1 MGFPTWTL
9 WGMGLAGFGALAA
22 IALALL
28 AQSPRLL
35 ARLNLVNQRL
45 DRRIKAFTGYGLALL
60 LLAMGFFLAG
70 VPLGE
75 GGVVVTETGS
85 SDGISIAVLQPRP
98 GGAFTTQDTINFD
111 WFWPTL
117 PADDEQFVVYLSDGQ
132 QEYALGSLDEP
143 NNGAAYRLS
152 LSGDEL
158 PATGEDLTWQV
169 RLETADGEVR
179 AAGEAIPLAVA
190 VVATNDSGGGQS
202 GAMVGLPTRAGG
214 GSGAMTGL
222 GTPQASL
229 EPGAVITGTQTVAA
243 PPPPEAE
250 ATGTPRPTAT
260 LSPTLTPTP
269 TPSPTSTATPILAPT
284 ARIGNDTSNLPVRRS
299 PAGPVLVVLTRGD
312 TVIPLTGRAF
322 HTGEVWREVS
332 TVEGIIGWVQD
343 RFLEYPVSVE

>member
-9 WGMGLAGFGALAA
+9 WGMGLAGFGALVA

-28 AQSPRLL
+28 GQSPRLL

-45 DRRIKAFTGYGLALL
+45 DRRVKAFTGYGLALL

-75 GGVVVTETGS
+75 GGAAVTETGS
-85 SDGISIAVLQPRP
+85 DGIAIAVLQPGPDR
-98 GGAFTTQDTINFD
+98 AFTTQDTINFD

-117 PADDEQFVVYLSDGQ
+117 PVDDEQFVVYLIDGQ

-152 LSGDEL
+152 LSGGEL
-158 PATGEDLTWQV
+158 PATGENLTWQV
-169 RLETADGEVR
+169 RLETADGQVR
-179 AAGEAIPLAVA
+179 IASEAIPVAVA
-190 VVATNDSGGGQS
+190 VAAANGSTGGQS
-202 GAMVGLPTRAGG
+202 GAMVGLPTRTGG
-214 GSGAMTGL
+214 SSGAMVGL

-229 EPGAVITGTQTVAA
+229 EPGAIITGTQTVAA
-243 PPPPEAE
+243 PPPLE
-250 ATGTPRPTAT
+250 ATATETPRPTAT

-269 TPSPTSTATPILAPT
+269 TPSPTPTATPILVPT

-322 HTGEVWREVS
+322 HSGEVWREVS